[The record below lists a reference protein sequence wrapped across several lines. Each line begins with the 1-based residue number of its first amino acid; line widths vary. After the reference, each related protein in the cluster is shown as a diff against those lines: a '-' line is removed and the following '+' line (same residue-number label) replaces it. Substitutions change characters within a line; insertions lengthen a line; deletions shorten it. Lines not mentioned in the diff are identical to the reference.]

1 MKAEILATGD
11 EIRSGALIDSNS
23 AYIAEKL
30 EQAGVAVTRHISVGD
45 DLEVLVDVMT
55 EIGQRAD
62 VALVTG
68 GLGPTTDDLTTEAAA
83 KAAGVG
89 CQLDPKALQDIEAFF
104 KQRQRLFTE
113 SNQKQAM
120 LPKGCVPMYNPI
132 GTAPGFQIKI
142 GKCQFF
148 CVPGV
153 PPEMRLMLKQQ
164 VLPRIAA
171 LQGDARQYC
180 LIRNISTFGL
190 TESAVGE
197 AVAAVVNAVPG
208 IKLGLRTWFPEI
220 HVKLY
225 AQGDDQSQMTELL
238 DTATDWVTEKI
249 GDKVLSI
256 EGRQMPQ
263 VVADLLLSD
272 QKVTVAL
279 AESCTGGLIANWLT
293 DIAGSSGYF
302 LFSGVTY
309 ANQAKMDVL
318 GVPQSMLEEHGA
330 VHEETAKAMAA
341 GARRVAGATYGL
353 ATSGIAGPDGGTQ
366 EKPVGTVCIGL
377 ATPTQTIGRRLYFP
391 FGKRLMNKTI
401 FAVAALD
408 LLRKELMKDA

>member
-1 MKAEILATGD
+1 MIAEILATGD
-11 EIRSGALIDSNS
+11 EIRSGALVDSNS

-45 DLEVLVDVMT
+45 DLEVLVNVMT

-62 VALVTG
+62 LALVTG
-68 GLGPTTDDLTTEAAA
+68 GLGPTTDDLTTAAA
-83 KAAGVG
+83 AAAAGVD
-89 CQLDPKALQDIEAFF
+89 CALDPKALQDIEAFF

-113 SNQKQAM
+113 SNKKQAL
-120 LPKGCVPMYNPI
+120 LPKSCIPMYNPV

-153 PPEMRLMLKQQ
+153 PPEMRVMLSQQ
-164 VLPRIAA
+164 VLPRVAD
-171 LQGDARQYC
+171 LQGTTRHYC
-180 LIRNISTFGL
+180 LIKNISTFGM

-197 AVAAVVNAVPG
+197 AVADVVSAVPG
-208 IKLGLRTWFPEI
+208 IKLGLRSKFPEI

-225 AQGDDQSQMTELL
+225 AQGNDQNQVTQLL
-238 DTATDWVTEKI
+238 DQATVWVTDKI
-249 GDKVLSI
+249 GERVLSV
-256 EGRQMPQ
+256 EGHAMPK
-263 VVADLLLSD
+263 VVADLLLS
-272 QKVTVAL
+272 KKATIAL

-293 DIAGSSGYF
+293 DVPGSSGYF

-309 ANQAKMDVL
+309 ANEAKVDVL
-318 GVPQSMLEEHGA
+318 GVPLRLLEEHGA

-366 EKPVGTVCIGL
+366 EKPVGTVCVGL
-377 ATPTQTIGRRLYFP
+377 ATPTETIGRRLYFP

-401 FAVAALD
+401 FAVTALD
-408 LLRKELMKDA
+408 VLRKELIKKT

>member
-1 MKAEILATGD
+1 MIAEILATGD
-11 EIRSGALIDSNS
+11 EIRSGALVDSNS

-30 EQAGVAVTRHISVGD
+30 EQAGVAVTRHTSVGD

-62 VALVTG
+62 VAIVTG
-68 GLGPTTDDLTTEAAA
+68 GLGPTTDDLTTEVAA
-83 KAAGVG
+83 KAAGVD
-89 CQLDPKALQDIEAFF
+89 CELDHKALQDIEAFF

-113 SNQKQAM
+113 SNKKQAL
-120 LPKGCVPMYNPI
+120 LPKGCKPMYNPV

-153 PPEMRLMLKQQ
+153 PPEMRLMLKEQ
-164 VLPRIAA
+164 VLPRVAE

-180 LIRNISTFGL
+180 LIKNISTFGM

-197 AVAAVVNAVPG
+197 AVADVVNEVPG
-208 IKLGLRTWFPEI
+208 VKLGLRSWFPEI

-225 AQGDDQSQMTELL
+225 AQGNDQNQVKALL
-238 DTATDWVTEKI
+238 DQATAWVTDKI
-249 GDKVLSI
+249 GERVLSV
-256 EGRQMPQ
+256 EGHAMPK
-263 VVADLLLSD
+263 VVADLLLS
-272 QKVTVAL
+272 KKATIAL

-293 DIAGSSGYF
+293 DVPGSSGYF

-309 ANQAKMDVL
+309 ANEAKMDVL

-353 ATSGIAGPDGGTQ
+353 ATSGIAGPTGGTD

-377 ATPTQTIGRRLYFP
+377 ATPTETIGRRLYYP

-408 LLRKELMKDA
+408 LLRKELMKCA

>member
-1 MKAEILATGD
+1 MIAEILTTGD
-11 EIRSGALIDSNS
+11 EIRSGALVDSNS
-23 AYIAEKL
+23 AYIAETL
-30 EQAGVAVTRHISVGD
+30 EQAGVAVTRHTSVGD
-45 DLEVLVDVMT
+45 ELDVLVDVMT
-55 EIGQRAD
+55 EIGRRAD

-83 KAAGVG
+83 MAAGVD
-89 CQLDPKALQDIEAFF
+89 CELDLKALQDIEEFF
-104 KQRQRLFTE
+104 RQRQRMFTE
-113 SNQKQAM
+113 SNKKQAL
-120 LPKGCVPMYNPI
+120 LPGGCKPMYNPV

-148 CVPGV
+148 CIPGV
-153 PPEMRLMLKQQ
+153 PPEMRLMLKEQ

-171 LQGDARQYC
+171 LQGGDRHFC
-180 LIRNISTFGL
+180 LIQNISTFGM

-197 AVAAVVNAVPG
+197 TVADVVNAVPG

-225 AQGDDQSQMTELL
+225 AQGNDQTQVTGLL
-238 DTATDWVTEKI
+238 DQATEWVTDKI
-249 GDKVLSI
+249 GERVLSI
-256 EGRQMPQ
+256 KGNGMPK
-263 VVADLLLSD
+263 VVADLLLS
-272 QKVTVAL
+272 KKATIAL

-309 ANQAKMDVL
+309 ANEAKMDVL
-318 GVPQSMLEEHGA
+318 GVPQATLERYGA

-353 ATSGIAGPDGGTQ
+353 ATSGIAGPDGGTE

-377 ATPTQTIGRRLYFP
+377 ATPTETIGRRLYYP
-391 FGKRLMNKTI
+391 FGKRLMNKAI

-408 LLRKELMKDA
+408 LLRKELLKDA